1 MHSQENYS
9 TMFLELSC
17 YLGISHSPRVL
28 DSSPVWEREKD
39 FPKEIT
45 CERQVREGILSARG
59 MKR

>member
-1 MHSQENYS
+1 MV
-9 TMFLELSC
+9 LELLC
-17 YLGISHSPRVL
+17 YLGISESPHGL

-45 CERQVREGILSARG
+45 GERQVREGLLSARG